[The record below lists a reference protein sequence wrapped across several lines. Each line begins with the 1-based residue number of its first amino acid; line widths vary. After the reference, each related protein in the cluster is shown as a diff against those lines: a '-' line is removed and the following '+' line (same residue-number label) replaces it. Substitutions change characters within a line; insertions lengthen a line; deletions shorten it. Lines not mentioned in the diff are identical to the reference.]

1 MKVSV
6 GQFNPG
12 GDVDGNLVVMRR
24 LAASARDGGSALIVF
39 PEESMFSVGR
49 VEVDFAAA
57 VDAQWTSFVQ
67 GLSLIASQVGI
78 AVIAGGY
85 ESSGEQRPFNTLIAI
100 DDDGRILETYRK
112 LHLYD
117 AFSYQESQ
125 RIKPGDGG
133 LKVVP
138 IGGLRIGIM
147 TCYDLRFP
155 EMARALAVQG
165 ADLICV
171 AAAWFKGEHK
181 IDHWQTLLRAR
192 AIENTC
198 WVAAAG
204 TSSGHCIGHSVIVDP
219 MGVPQDF
226 LKDEEEGI
234 ATAAVTR
241 KRIDE
246 VREFLPVLAN
256 RRLTSSY
263 EVVPN
268 ITAPGGVD
276 H

>member
-12 GDVDGNLVVMRR
+12 GDVADNLAVMRR
-24 LAASARDGGSALIVF
+24 LAVAAKSDGSALVLF

-49 VEVDFAAA
+49 VPGGFTEA
-57 VDAQWTSFVQ
+57 VDAHWTSFVR
-67 GLSLIASQVGI
+67 GLSMIAAEVGI

-85 ESSGEQRPFNTLIAI
+85 ESSGEARPYNTLVAV
-100 DDDGRILETYRK
+100 DDDGRILDTYRK

-117 AFSYQESQ
+117 AFSYQESR

-133 LKVVP
+133 LVIVDIDGFKV
-138 IGGLRIGIM
+138 GIM

-155 EMARALAVQG
+155 ELARGLAVAG

-171 AAAWFKGEHK
+171 AAAWFKGDHK
-181 IDHWQTLLRAR
+181 IEHWETLLKAR

-204 TSSGHCIGHSVIVDP
+204 TSSDHCIGHSAVLDP
-219 MGVPQDF
+219 MGLPQDF
-226 LKDEEEGI
+226 LADEAEGI
-234 ATAAVTR
+234 ATADVTHR
-241 KRIDE
+241 RIDE

-256 RRLTSSY
+256 RRLENSTT
-263 EVVPN
+263 VVPAG
-268 ITAPGGVD
+268 T
-276 H
+276 